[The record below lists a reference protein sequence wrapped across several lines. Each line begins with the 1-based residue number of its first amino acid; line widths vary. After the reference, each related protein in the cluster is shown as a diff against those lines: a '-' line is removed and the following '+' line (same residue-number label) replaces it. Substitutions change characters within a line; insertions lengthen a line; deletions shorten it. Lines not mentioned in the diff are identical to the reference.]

1 MGGEM
6 AVESPDVPWA
16 RNHDEHGLPPR
27 VGGNPAKAA
36 EFFRS
41 FLKARKIESGVL
53 ADLGC
58 GTGRNALLFAK
69 GGFEVHA
76 IDRSEGALA
85 PLARHGVNVYSQ
97 DLAECWLFTDG
108 SFDFAMDVFCY
119 SQEKDEGRKAAYRA
133 ELIRSLR
140 AGGYFLLTVP
150 SRVFQKSL
158 IEKEFSGFSI
168 LACEQSVEK
177 IAGGKV
183 DSLSL
188 IMKKR

>member
-1 MGGEM
+1 MT
-6 AVESPDVPWA
+6 VESPDVPWA
-16 RNHDEHGLPPR
+16 KNHDEHGLPPKFAHK
-27 VGGNPAKAA
+27 PAKAA
-36 EFFRS
+36 GFFHS
-41 FLKARKIESGVL
+41 FLKSKRLTSGVL

-58 GTGRNALLFAK
+58 GNGRNAVLFAK
-69 GGFEVHA
+69 DGFEVHA
-76 IDRSEGALA
+76 IDRSEAAIAGLE
-85 PLARHGVNVYSQ
+85 RHGVRVYSQ
-97 DLAECWLFTDG
+97 DLAECWLFTDA

-119 SQEKDEGRKAAYRA
+119 SQENDQNRRAAYRS
-133 ELIRSLR
+133 ELARSLR

-150 SRVFQKSL
+150 ARVFQKSS

-168 LACEQSVEK
+168 VACDEGVEE

>member
-1 MGGEM
+1 MT
-6 AVESPDVPWA
+6 VESPDVPWA
-16 RNHDEHGLPPR
+16 RNHDEHGLPPKFH
-27 VGGNPAKAA
+27 GKPARAA

-41 FLKARKIESGVL
+41 FLKSRKIESGVL
-53 ADLGC
+53 VDLGC

-69 GGFEVHA
+69 DGFEVHA
-76 IDRSEGALA
+76 IDRSENSL
-85 PLARHGVNVYSQ
+85 LARHGVSVYGQ

-108 SFDFAMDVFCY
+108 AFDFAMDVFCY
-119 SQEKDEGRKAAYRA
+119 SQEKDEGKRAAYRS
-133 ELIRSLR
+133 ELARSLR

-150 SRVFQKSL
+150 SRTFPKSS

-168 LACEQSVEK
+168 VACDAGIEE